1 MSQHDSKNSPAKMI
15 QKVGPVQ
22 RLSGSPK
29 IPGDKSI
36 SHRGLIFGALS
47 KGTTEIRHLLESGD
61 VQSTA
66 SCLKQMGVE
75 IEKRDGKTFVKGRG
89 IKALRTPLEILDCGN
104 SGTTIRLLMGLLSGI
119 DGLQARLTGDHS
131 LVKRPM
137 KRVAAPL
144 REMGAKIELSNQDYA
159 PFSLAGTKLKAITY
173 DLKIASAQIKTAVI
187 LAAISAE
194 GETCITGEILS
205 RDHTERLLGHFG
217 VKIDVSP
224 TQIKIQGG
232 QEFTANILNVPGDP
246 STAAFWMAAACMIP
260 GAKIELKNISLNP
273 TRIGF
278 IEVLKRMG
286 ANIETQMIENLPEP
300 IGNISISYA
309 QLKGVEV
316 LAEEIPSLIDE
327 LPMLAVLATQAVGTT
342 RVYGAEELR
351 VKETDRIEA
360 VAQNLRAMGAAIETT
375 PDGYIVKGPQKL
387 RGAQIESFHDHRI
400 AMAFS
405 IGALVA
411 DSESEI
417 IGSECVGISYPEFF
431 KTLKELTS

>member
-1 MSQHDSKNSPAKMI
+1 MSKLSSQNGQIIH
-15 QKVGPVQ
+15 PVK
-22 RLSGSPK
+22 RLSGAPK

-47 KGTTEIRHLLESGD
+47 IGTTEIRHLLESGD

-66 SCLKQMGVE
+66 SCLKQLGVE
-75 IEKRDGKTFVKGRG
+75 IEKRDQKTFVKGRG
-89 IKALRTPLEILDCGN
+89 IGALKNPSAILDCGN
-104 SGTTIRLLMGLLSGI
+104 SGTTIRLLMGLLSGL
-119 DGLQARLTGDHS
+119 DGIKARLTGDQS

-144 REMGAKIELSNQDYA
+144 REMGAQIELTNQDYA
-159 PFSLAGTKLKAITY
+159 PFTVTGVPLKAITY

-187 LAAISAE
+187 LAAISAQ
-194 GETCITGEILS
+194 GETRIVGEILS

-217 VKIDVSP
+217 VKIDVSA
-224 TQIKIQGG
+224 TEIKIRGG
-232 QEFTANILNVPGDP
+232 QEFRANVLNVPGDP

-260 GAKIELKNISLNP
+260 DSKIELKNISLNP

-278 IEVLKRMG
+278 MKVLERMG
-286 ANIETQMIENLPEP
+286 AKIQTEMIETLPEP
-300 IGNISISYA
+300 IGNIRMSYA
-309 QLKGVEV
+309 QLKGVDV

-327 LPMLAVLATQAVGTT
+327 LPMLAVLATQAIGTT
-342 RVYGAEELR
+342 RVFGAEELR

-360 VAQNLRAMGAAIETT
+360 VAKNLRAMGALIETT
-375 PDGYIVKGPQKL
+375 PDGYIVNGQQKL
-387 RGAQIESFHDHRI
+387 KGAKIESFHDHRI

-411 DSESEI
+411 DSECEI
-417 IGSECVGISYPEFF
+417 MGAECVGISYPEFF
-431 KTLKELTS
+431 VTLKELTA